1 MQFKWIYRINSM
13 RLRHQA
19 YGFKHKKALL
29 RMREA
34 VL

>member
-1 MQFKWIYRINSM
+1 MQFKWICRINSKL
-13 RLRHQA
+13 LRHQA
-19 YGFKHKKALL
+19 YGFRHKKALL